1 MAIVIDGDGTVSGIS
16 VGGLPDGIVDSG
28 TLASN
33 AVTNAKITDG
43 AVDAAAL
50 ATNSVDSAELIDGS
64 IDNSHIDAMA
74 ASKLTGALPAIDGS
88 SLTGIVGRKN
98 LIINGGFDVWQRGTS
113 FTADNV
119 FIADRWKSG
128 DGTGGTPARTASRQ
142 SFTVGQTDVPNEPT
156 YYLRHQQTGA
166 ATSGNSSIAYRIEGV
181 RTGAGQQITLSFYA
195 KQSSTV
201 NHRIRIIQNFGTGGS
216 TSVTHY
222 DTDHSI
228 GTSWAKTTI
237 TTTLP
242 SISGKTIAGGNDL
255 LQIDIE
261 CRSTSTY
268 TFDIAQVQLE
278 LGSVAT
284 DFEQRSYGEELALCQ
299 RYFYQ
304 MSASANGYIASIVY
318 KGSTRYMSTVIPS
331 MRDTP
336 TLSYGTART
345 STNGAAYAD
354 VTPSLT
360 AYVDG
365 GDVLIN
371 LGSGAYDEDVLFYGN
386 LKYDAEL

>member
-1 MAIVIDGDGTVSGIS
+1 AH
-16 VGGLPDGIVDSG
+16 
-28 TLASN
+28 
-33 AVTNAKITDG
+33 K
-43 AVDAAAL
+43 
-50 ATNSVDSAELIDGS
+50 
-64 IDNSHIDAMA
+64 
-74 ASKLTGALPAIDGS
+74 
-88 SLTGIVGRKN
+88 
-98 LIINGGFDVWQRGTS
+98 
-113 FTADNV
+113 
-119 FIADRWKSG
+119 
-128 DGTGGTPARTASRQ
+128 
-142 SFTVGQTDVPNEPT
+142 
-156 YYLRHQQTGA
+156 
-166 ATSGNSSIAYRIEGV
+166 IEGV

-242 SISGKTIAGGNDL
+242 SISGKTIAGGDDL

-299 RYFYQ
+299 RYYQ
-304 MSASANGYIASIVY
+304 EHYVGIRGAKGNGTAMIGFSMDLPVVMRAAATVTIGA
-318 KGSTRYMSTVIPS
+318 GSTCSVMLNDSTLGGFTINSITISKWDGS
-331 MRDTP
+331 MTYINFNISGSALTDNRGY
-336 TLSYGTART
+336 LLQSV
-345 STNGAAYAD
+345 AYLECD
-354 VTPSLT
+354 S
-360 AYVDG
+360 
-365 GDVLIN
+365 
-371 LGSGAYDEDVLFYGN
+371 
-386 LKYDAEL
+386 EL